1 MTRLDQPPQRNE
13 RLRKT
18 MQPRHPERR
27 HDGESRDGEFELGSN
42 AIADGMKTVTG
53 KWYGADE
60 S

>member
-1 MTRLDQPPQRNE
+1 MT
-13 RLRKT
+13 
-18 MQPRHPERR
+18 
-27 HDGESRDGEFELGSN
+27 GSRVMANYELASN